1 MELPA
6 SRGCCW
12 RAACD
17 NAPMRSSSSPP
28 AFDLFARFPWLL
40 RVSGWLKYL
49 LVWAII
55 GGVLFALFQRHESG
69 RRLSVQTL
77 GAGYVDL
84 QPNAHGHYT
93 VAGAVNDTPLHFML
107 DTGATTT
114 ALSREFARQAG
125 ITSCRP
131 GYSNTANGV
140 TEMCMATAARLGF
153 AGFQLANVRVA
164 ILPRLEG
171 EALLGM
177 NVLRHFAIEQR
188 AGRLRIAAAG
198 HALEGR

>member
-1 MELPA
+1 
-6 SRGCCW
+6 
-12 RAACD
+12 
-17 NAPMRSSSSPP
+17 MRSSSSPP

-40 RVSGWLKYL
+40 RVSGWLGYL
-49 LVWAII
+49 IIWAII
-55 GGVLFALFQRHESG
+55 GGVMLALFHWHESSSQ
-69 RRLSVQTL
+69 LSAQVM
-77 GAGYVDL
+77 GEGYVDL

-188 AGRLRIAAAG
+188 AGRLRIAAPG
-198 HALEGR
+198 HALGGR